1 MFSRNDL
8 LRGCLQRGHVLRE
21 IQQILPLPLGLLRKT
36 EETNVREQG
45 TTSGLR
51 KVMYKRVG
59 YVTRAT

>member
-8 LRGCLQRGHVLRE
+8 LRGCLQRSHVLRE

-51 KVMYKRVG
+51 EVMYKRVG